1 MEFYL
6 WVTAYPHWAEGV
18 VFLVALLESLAV
30 VGLFVP
36 GVAMMFGAGALIGL
50 GAMPFWPIC
59 LWAIAGAVV
68 GDGLSFWIGWRF
80 RSKLASFWPLCNYP
94 QLLQRGVAFFQRYGD
109 LSILLGRF
117 VGPIRAVIPLVA
129 GMLAMPPARFA
140 IVNLLSAALWAPTY
154 LLPGVVFGASLELAA
169 KVTGRLALVLIL
181 VLALVWV
188 GVWLSRCFYLY
199 FQPKA
204 HKLLELWF
212 DFNRYH
218 PLMHRLTSPLLY
230 PWQRDYFALILLG
243 ALLAVAWAVLARWL
257 PAGWE
262 LSLKF
267 LHNPWSDAFFL
278 AVEQL
283 ASWPTLLFITVIL
296 GAWLLLSRCYSELV
310 HWLVSLGFCGFAEQI
325 VGPFGLD
332 RPILRA
338 GVGYGFLVLMLT
350 TWITPGIRL
359 LIYAAVIPFWLLL
372 IFARLYV
379 GTVALRSLAMTVMV
393 VIVWLGIA
401 GIGYRRHASQGG
413 IRDLGWLATSIL
425 MAAAL
430 GFLLLGRMK
439 EIEKPVHEIRRVT
452 EAAWTGSEW
461 RRFPRRRQALLGRV
475 DQPLIL
481 QWTAFLPK
489 IQEQL
494 QQRGW
499 QPAQKVGVETALY
512 WLVPQAQV
520 REIPVLPHF
529 NDGQAEAIILLKDE
543 GENQSLILRLWP
555 SGATLID
562 QVPIWLGTVA
572 RLKVSSALWGLV
584 RFAEEVESSESE
596 AVEAFLRDLQQ
607 DLSWC
612 PLVRQDEAGYVW
624 LIRRC
629 S

>member
-1 MEFYL
+1 MESLYF
-6 WVTAYPHWAEGV
+6 WVKAYPYWAEGV

-94 QLLQRGVAFFQRYGD
+94 QLLQRGAAFF
-109 LSILLGRF
+109 LLGRF
-117 VGPIRAVIPLVA
+117 VGPVRAVIHLVA

-154 LLPGVVFGASLELAA
+154 LLPGVVFGSLELAA

-188 GVWLSRCFYLY
+188 GVGLSRCFYLY
-199 FQPKA
+199 FQLKA

-296 GAWLLLSRCYSELV
+296 GAWLLLARCYSELV

-325 VGPFGLD
+325 VGSFGLD
-332 RPILRA
+332 GPIL
-338 GVGYGFLVLMLT
+338 GQGLGMV
-350 TWITPGIRL
+350 
-359 LIYAAVIPFWLLL
+359 FW
-372 IFARLYV
+372 Y
-379 GTVALRSLAMTVMV
+379 
-393 VIVWLGIA
+393 
-401 GIGYRRHASQGG
+401 
-413 IRDLGWLATSIL
+413 
-425 MAAAL
+425 
-430 GFLLLGRMK
+430 
-439 EIEKPVHEIRRVT
+439 
-452 EAAWTGSEW
+452 
-461 RRFPRRRQALLGRV
+461 
-475 DQPLIL
+475 
-481 QWTAFLPK
+481 
-489 IQEQL
+489 
-494 QQRGW
+494 
-499 QPAQKVGVETALY
+499 
-512 WLVPQAQV
+512 
-520 REIPVLPHF
+520 
-529 NDGQAEAIILLKDE
+529 
-543 GENQSLILRLWP
+543 
-555 SGATLID
+555 
-562 QVPIWLGTVA
+562 
-572 RLKVSSALWGLV
+572 
-584 RFAEEVESSESE
+584 
-596 AVEAFLRDLQQ
+596 
-607 DLSWC
+607 
-612 PLVRQDEAGYVW
+612 
-624 LIRRC
+624 
-629 S
+629 